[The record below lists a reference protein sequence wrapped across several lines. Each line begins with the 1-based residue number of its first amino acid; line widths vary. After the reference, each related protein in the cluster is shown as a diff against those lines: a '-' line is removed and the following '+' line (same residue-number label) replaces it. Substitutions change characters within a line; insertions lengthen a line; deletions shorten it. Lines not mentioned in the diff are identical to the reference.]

1 MTISFI
7 KMRLMRKYCLFL
19 LLFCLLPLASGAQ
32 TAAPEATKA
41 DINTNTSALLADI
54 SAYLQAF
61 DNVSGRFI
69 QINPQ
74 GDTLEG
80 RFLFKQPGFLRFSY
94 DAPSQLLIV
103 ANGRRL
109 FVQEMPDE
117 SPATYPLDSTPLP
130 LFLGKNTNLQ
140 RTGYVKN
147 IVQSADFVELQLE
160 DPSGDIVGQVYLG
173 FNYPNIRLRN
183 WRVVDAQDQIVS
195 VFLRDI
201 VMQDNIDMGLFEVET
216 KRSIGPNRRKSRLRK
231 R

>member
-1 MTISFI
+1 
-7 KMRLMRKYCLFL
+7 MRPMKNLCLFL
-19 LLFCLLPLASGAQ
+19 LLFCLLPLASHAQ
-32 TAAPEATKA
+32 NAPPQAEKA
-41 DINTNTSALLADI
+41 DISTNSTTILANI
-54 SAYLQAF
+54 SAYLQNF
-61 DNVSGRFI
+61 DNISGRFV

-80 RFLFKQPGFLRFSY
+80 AFLFKQPGFLRFSY

-109 FVQEMPDE
+109 FVQEMADE
-117 SPATYPLDSTPLP
+117 SPASYPLDSTPLP
-130 LFLGKNTNLQ
+130 LFLGKNANLE

-160 DPSGDIVGQVYLG
+160 DPSGDIAGQIYLG
-173 FNYPNIRLRN
+173 FNYPNVRLRN
-183 WRVVDAQDQIVS
+183 WRVVDTQDQIVS

-201 VMQDNIDMGLFEVET
+201 TMQENIDMGLFEVEA
-216 KRSIGPNRRKSRLRK
+216 KRSVGPNRRKNRLRK